1 MPSLQ
6 LPITVYQYLAV
17 NFGLLILAIWFYILL
32 LILREFRKF
41 ASSVSAGTHTASSA
55 QNDETLAMCRESV
68 DNALGYINEHSNTI
82 AELAKIQIALEQQ
95 LTDIRNSTQDHI
107 TEQEEQSIKDLNK
120 KLSKSHALIRK
131 LKGDLDKSMDKLKV
145 TRKKLYDQYDTVES
159 LQKEKKQLEEKCL
172 ALENDNGQTN
182 SSPQQMQRMV
192 LTFEREKA
200 DMLDTLNNYKRQI
213 SEQSQALEQLSLQ
226 ASNTENGPELSELQ
240 GELEQTKSAL
250 KHLTKEKKFIESRY
264 LEIVKTQQDKSS

>member
-6 LPITVYQYLAV
+6 LPITVYQYLAI

-107 TEQEEQSIKDLNK
+107 TKQEDQSIKDLNK
-120 KLSKSHALIRK
+120 KLLKSHALIRK
-131 LKGDLDKSMDKLKV
+131 LQGDLDKSMDKLKV

-159 LQKEKKQLEEKCL
+159 LQKEKKELEEKCL
-172 ALENDNGQTN
+172 ALENENGQAN

-240 GELEQTKSAL
+240 GELEQTKLAL